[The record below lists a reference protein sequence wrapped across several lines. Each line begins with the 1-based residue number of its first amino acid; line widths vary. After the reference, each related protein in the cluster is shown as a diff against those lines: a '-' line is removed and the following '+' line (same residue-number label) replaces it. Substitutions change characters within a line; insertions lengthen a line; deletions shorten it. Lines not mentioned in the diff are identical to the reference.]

1 MFKLSGRLGSLALY
15 GGGIFTF
22 CVALNAVQLVTLPLF
37 KVNKNKA
44 RNLNASLAGSVW
56 VLIQEVFEKKH
67 KGRITYSGDEIPEK
81 ENAIVVVNH
90 RSWDDFILVNS
101 VAFRKRTV
109 KSLKYFAKDSLK
121 FLPGFGW
128 GMYLMGQIF
137 VKRNWTSD
145 KKMIDKAFNGIKENK
160 EPVWIITY
168 LEGTRFT
175 EKKLIQSHEFAK
187 ERDLPLFKHVL
198 IPRVKGLI
206 ASVNAFRNSHVKYI
220 YDFTLAYSH
229 KEKGFGVLPSISTI
243 LSQDISDYQFHI
255 HIRRFPIE
263 SIPVTDEEIY
273 QWAIDLFKYKD
284 DLLEKLKQNWTNGIE
299 IIDEEK
305 MEWKGL
311 QFELNKLFS
320 KNKDIKYL
328 E

>member
-1 MFKLSGRLGSLALY
+1 MFENTSRLGRLAFY

-22 CVALNAVQLVTLPLF
+22 CVALNAVQLVTSPLF
-37 KVNKNKA
+37 KINKEKA

-56 VLIQEVFEKKH
+56 LLIQDVFENKH
-67 KGRITYSGDEIPEK
+67 KGKITYSGDDLPEK
-81 ENAIVVVNH
+81 ENAIVIVNH

-145 KKMIDKAFNGIKENK
+145 KKKIDKAFDGIKKDK

-168 LEGTRFT
+168 LEGTRLT
-175 EKKLIQSHEFAK
+175 KEKLIKSHAFAK
-187 ERDLPLFKHVL
+187 ERNLPVFNNVL
-198 IPRVKGLI
+198 IPRVKGFN
-206 ASVNAFRNSHVKYI
+206 ASVNAFRNSHVKYV
-220 YDFTLAYSH
+220 YDFTLAYRH
-229 KEKGFGVLPSISTI
+229 KEKGFGVLPSIATI
-243 LSQDISDYQFHI
+243 LSSDISNYQFHI
-255 HIRRFPIE
+255 HIRRIPIE
-263 SIPVTDEEIY
+263 NIPVNEDEIY
-273 QWAIDLFKYKD
+273 QWAIKIFQDKD
-284 DLLEKLKQNWTNGIE
+284 NLLEDLKQNWTKNIE
-299 IIDEEK
+299 IISEEK

-311 QFELNKLFS
+311 LFELKKLFS
-320 KNKDIKYL
+320 RNKDIKYL